1 MALFTDGPINGIQD
15 MQDFENGIL
24 DVASI
29 EGIDVTV
36 KMALT
41 QDQLGTQILF
51 LLLRYPLRDF
61 WWMTRRA
68 KGVSDVVVTPE
79 LKRWH
84 VLKSLAAVYADAFH
98 SQLNDRY
105 AARRAAYEELA
116 NEARRDYFAAG
127 VGLVA
132 NPVGKPAVATVSAVP
147 GLLAGAEYFVRV
159 AWVNAAGQEGAPS
172 ESAPFTTTHGS
183 QLTVAVTN
191 PAANVTGWAV
201 YVGTTTIAIAR
212 QNSAPLVLGQPW
224 TLPPWGLVTGAAAG
238 TGQGPERFVVDD
250 RVLQRG

>member
-1 MALFTDGPINGIQD
+1 MALFTDGPANGSQD
-15 MQDFENGIL
+15 LQDLESGVL

-84 VLKSLAAVYADAFH
+84 ALKSLAAVYADAFH

-105 AARRAAYEELA
+105 AARRAAYEDLA
-116 NEARRDYFAAG
+116 NGARRDYFATG

-132 NPVGKPAVATVSAVP
+132 NPVVKAAAPAVSAVP
-147 GLLAGAEYFVRV
+147 GLLAGSEYFVRV
-159 AWVNAAGQEGAPS
+159 AWMSAAGQEGAPS
-172 ESAPFTTTHGS
+172 DPVPFGTTDGS
-183 QLTVAVTN
+183 QLSVAVATP
-191 PAANVTGWAV
+191 PANASGWAV
-201 YVGTTTIAIAR
+201 YVGATAGGTVR
-212 QNSAPLVLGQPW
+212 QNSGPLILGQPW
-224 TLPPWGLVTGAAAG
+224 TLPPWGLVAGAPAG
-238 TGQGPERFVVDD
+238 AGQGPERFVVDD

>member
-1 MALFTDGPINGIQD
+1 MALFTDGPINGSQD
-15 MQDFENGIL
+15 MQDFESGIL

-61 WWMTRRA
+61 WWMTRRI
-68 KGVSDVVVTPE
+68 KGVSDVVVTHE

-84 VLKSLAAVYADAFH
+84 ALKSLAQVYADVFH

-116 NEARRDYFAAG
+116 NEARRDYFATG

-132 NPVGKPAVATVSAVP
+132 NPVVKSPVATVSAVP

-172 ESAPFTTTHGS
+172 DAVPFATTDGS
-183 QLTVAVTN
+183 QLAVAVKN
-191 PAANVTGWAV
+191 PPANATGWDV
-201 YVGTTTIAIAR
+201 YGGHAR
-212 QNSAPLVLGQPW
+212 G
-224 TLPPWGLVTGAAAG
+224 
-238 TGQGPERFVVDD
+238 
-250 RVLQRG
+250 